1 MFLLKFIISIGN
13 GEDSVEDATASS
25 ALKKIIAVNFYNA
38 GYIIF
43 FPCMCAFHSFEI
55 NCDLLIFFCFSLKC
69 FLLKQFLLFKV
80 VTHVTENI

>member
-13 GEDSVEDATASS
+13 GEDSVEDATAIS

-43 FPCMCAFHSFEI
+43 FPCMCAFSF
-55 NCDLLIFFCFSLKC
+55 FSDKL
-69 FLLKQFLLFKV
+69 
-80 VTHVTENI
+80 